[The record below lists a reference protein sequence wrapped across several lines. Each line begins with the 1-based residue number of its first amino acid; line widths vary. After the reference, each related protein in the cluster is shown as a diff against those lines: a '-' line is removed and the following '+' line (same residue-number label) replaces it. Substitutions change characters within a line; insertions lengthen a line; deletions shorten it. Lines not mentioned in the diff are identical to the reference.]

1 MSSVAKYGA
10 WQMERQDRGYPVAQA
25 QAPLVQPA
33 FQGPHIF
40 VRRTETFTD
49 EDKQKFSRTANR
61 IVCGAITVMGL
72 VLTIGFV
79 VIVIAVIHH
88 GSV

>member
-1 MSSVAKYGA
+1 MSSVAKYGE
-10 WQMERQDRGYPVAQA
+10 WQMERQDRGHPVAQA
-25 QAPLVQPA
+25 PPVQPG

-40 VRRTETFTD
+40 VRRIESFTD
-49 EDKQKFSRTANR
+49 DDKRKLSRTANR
-61 IVCGAITVMGL
+61 IVCAAITVMGL

-79 VIVIAVIHH
+79 IIVIAVIHH